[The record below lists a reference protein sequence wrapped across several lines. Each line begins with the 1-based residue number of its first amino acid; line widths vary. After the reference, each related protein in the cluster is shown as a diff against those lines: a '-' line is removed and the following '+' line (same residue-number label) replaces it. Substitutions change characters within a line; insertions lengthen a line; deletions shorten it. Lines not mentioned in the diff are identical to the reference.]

1 MRIKLSIYKMK
12 TGESGQSFSPKTDT
26 VCSGKNL
33 EEHCCKGVQ
42 STCTKQKDSNGSKE
56 RLGQEIWKRIWQ
68 KKPAGQREKFMP
80 MLVGQ
85 GYTDGHRSGSRTY
98 AEFKK

>member
-1 MRIKLSIYKMK
+1 MK

-33 EEHCCKGVQ
+33 EEHCSKGGKVHARNKKIAMAQ
-42 STCTKQKDSNGSKE
+42 RRDLGKKYGKE
-56 RLGQEIWKRIWQ
+56 FDKRNPQ
-68 KKPAGQREKFMP
+68 VREKFMP
-80 MLVGQ
+80 ILVGQ
-85 GYTDGHRSGSRTY
+85 GYTDGHRNGSRTY